1 MKSKDLQPRL
11 LSLAKLSFRIEGQ
24 MKSLSDKKK
33 GKKSNTTKPV
43 WREKLKGLYYKKE
56 ENKKYEQ

>member
-1 MKSKDLQPRL
+1 
-11 LSLAKLSFRIEGQ
+11 

-43 WREKLKGLYYKKE
+43 WCEKLKGLYYKKE